1 MSYMGCGNG
10 GDDNSSE
17 TAEIVWGEIMLGR
30 DRDDQGNARGIFSI
44 SKPMG
49 TGLLVDCLESKRPR
63 ELELS
68 A

>member
-1 MSYMGCGNG
+1 
-10 GDDNSSE
+10 
-17 TAEIVWGEIMLGR
+17 MLGR